1 MDNKTK
7 SAIVGGTIF
16 GGLMS
21 STIGIVI
28 AIASGQTVDPAIG
41 MIISF
46 ATGGAVT
53 ISILNIRKLNK

>member
-1 MDNKTK
+1 
-7 SAIVGGTIF
+7 
-16 GGLMS
+16 MS
-21 STIGIVI
+21 IISGQDQ